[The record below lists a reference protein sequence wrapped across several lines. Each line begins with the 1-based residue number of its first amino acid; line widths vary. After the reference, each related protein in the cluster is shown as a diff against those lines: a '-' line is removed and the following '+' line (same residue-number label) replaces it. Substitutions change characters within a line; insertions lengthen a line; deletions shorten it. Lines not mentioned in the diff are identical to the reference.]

1 MDIRNKFWKNLSS
14 NLRDNLKGNFKEHN
28 KKNINDNIK
37 NKIRDNLKNLKD
49 NSKDNFNLRIPSR
62 TTFGTT
68 LRTIESVILCCLAF
82 LCIFGKLSISA
93 VSSVTTGFKIPTPTF
108 SRAQSGIQLCLS
120 LASLLQVGPQSG
132 FIS

>member
-37 NKIRDNLKNLKD
+37 SKIRDNLKNLKD

-62 TTFGTT
+62 TTFETT

-82 LCIFGKLSISA
+82 LCIFGKLSI
-93 VSSVTTGFKIPTPTF
+93 SVTTGFKIPTPTF